1 MVEASKWGDSMSRL
15 TAFSLGALG
24 GLLPILVSLLTVDLA
39 PIIDD
44 HSALTLGNY
53 LGYGIRVF
61 VLIVL
66 GGTMALLNGEV
77 TQPFSIVQL
86 GIAAP
91 ALVTS
96 FINGASPAAPP
107 ASPAHAFLSVVSIA
121 NAQETGAPRIQIAGT
136 LFDHISA
143 GLGTRLDTLNNA
155 NKDISKSDAVQSPD
169 KASNGNKC
177 MTAYGAFDAGKEQPT
192 GSQCTVSTP
201 KGTTFGYITK

>member
-1 MVEASKWGDSMSRL
+1 MGDFMSRL

-61 VLIVL
+61 VLVVL

-96 FINGASPAAPP
+96 FINGTSPAAPVAAP
-107 ASPAHAFLSVVSIA
+107 THAFFSVVSSA
-121 NAQETGAPRIQIAGT
+121 NAREARTPGIQLAGT

-143 GLGTRLDTLNNA
+143 GLGTRLDTLNNT
-155 NKDISKSDAVQSPD
+155 NKDISRSDAVQSPD
-169 KASNGNKC
+169 KAATGNKC
-177 MTAYGAFDAGKEQPT
+177 MTAYGAFDAAKDQPT

>member
-1 MVEASKWGDSMSRL
+1 MSRL
-15 TAFSLGALG
+15 AAFSLGALG
-24 GLLPILVSLLTVDLA
+24 GLLPILVSVLTVDLA

-53 LGYGIRVF
+53 LGYGIRVI

-96 FINGASPAAPP
+96 FINGASPSAA
-107 ASPAHAFLSVVSIA
+107 PAHAFFSVVSSA
-121 NAQETGAPRIQIAGT
+121 NAQETRAPGIQMAGT

-143 GLGTRLDTLNNA
+143 GLGTRLDTLNNTRCRPECGW
-155 NKDISKSDAVQSPD
+155 NSVWR
-169 KASNGNKC
+169 
-177 MTAYGAFDAGKEQPT
+177 
-192 GSQCTVSTP
+192 VLR
-201 KGTTFGYITK
+201 

>member
-1 MVEASKWGDSMSRL
+1 MGDFMSRL
-15 TAFSLGALG
+15 AAFSLGALG

-53 LGYGIRVF
+53 LGYGIRVI
-61 VLIVL
+61 VLVVL
-66 GGTMALLNGEV
+66 GGTVALLNGEV

-107 ASPAHAFLSVVSIA
+107 AAPTHAFFSVVSSA
-121 NAQETGAPRIQIAGT
+121 NAQQTRAPGIQMAGT

-143 GLGTRLDTLNNA
+143 GLGTRLDTLTTPTRA
-155 NKDISKSDAVQSPD
+155 SP
-169 KASNGNKC
+169 NPMPFNR
-177 MTAYGAFDAGKEQPT
+177 PT
-192 GSQCTVSTP
+192 RPHPETSA
-201 KGTTFGYITK
+201 